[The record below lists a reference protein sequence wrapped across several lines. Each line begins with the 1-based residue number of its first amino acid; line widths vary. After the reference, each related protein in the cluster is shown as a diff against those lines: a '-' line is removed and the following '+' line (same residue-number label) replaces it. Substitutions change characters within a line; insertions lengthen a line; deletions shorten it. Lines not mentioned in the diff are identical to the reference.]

1 MTRIHPESPDHP
13 QQLRMKRLIN
23 QIGDS
28 YWKYRHDPLEKHLK
42 QYEDNVNTFAKM
54 LIEMRRSKDGIC

>member
-1 MTRIHPESPDHP
+1 
-13 QQLRMKRLIN
+13 MKRLIN

-42 QYEDNVNTFAKM
+42 QYEDNVNTFAKL
-54 LIEMRRSKDGIC
+54 LIDMRRNANGIA

>member
-1 MTRIHPESPDHP
+1 
-13 QQLRMKRLIN
+13 MKRLIN

-42 QYEDNVNTFAKM
+42 QYEDNVNTFAKL
-54 LIEMRRSKDGIC
+54 LIDMRRNKNGLS